1 MIPLFIAIRHMTMV
15 LMLTLLCGNSLTPA
29 MAFEGDEAFLQ
40 RPPVNEAI
48 LDGLRGGFQSA
59 PNGPIISFG
68 IERSVFVNGQFVAS
82 TVLNIPDLMRA
93 STDPRHGFTLIQT
106 GAANA
111 VIPDASSL
119 PPLMTVIQNSLD
131 NQRIQHQTVID
142 ATVTGLGWTR
152 SLAMGNALSQA
163 NLGAIRH

>member
-1 MIPLFIAIRHMTMV
+1 MSLLLMVIRYMSKV
-15 LMLTLLCGNSLTPA
+15 LMLTLLCGHSLAPA
-29 MAFEGDEAFLQ
+29 MAFEGDEEFTR
-40 RPPVNEAI
+40 RPPVNETV
-48 LDGLRGGFQSA
+48 LDHMRGGFQSA
-59 PNGPIISFG
+59 PHAPMISFG

-82 TVLNIPDLMRA
+82 TVLNIPDLMQFA
-93 STDPRHGFTLIQT
+93 SNPSNNFTLVQT

-131 NQRIQHQTVID
+131 NQRIQTQSVIN
-142 ATVTGLGWTR
+142 ATVAALGWTR
-152 SLAMGNALSQA
+152 SLALGNALSQA